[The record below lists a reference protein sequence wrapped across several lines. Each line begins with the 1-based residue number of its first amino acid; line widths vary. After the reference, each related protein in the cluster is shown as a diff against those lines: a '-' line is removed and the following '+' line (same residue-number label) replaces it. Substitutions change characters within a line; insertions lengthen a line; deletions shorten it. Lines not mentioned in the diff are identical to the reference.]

1 MCQGCLMKIEF
12 MRIENWRSFYGKNE
26 IVFSVDPEKNV
37 TLVRAENGVG
47 KTSLLAALNWCLFG
61 MLPNEEDFQNPK
73 ILVNSYAQI
82 NESAKQTKIELEFE
96 HHGKVYKASRTYD
109 QAQERTNALRLV
121 EIKDGVETPLSSGVN
136 VDRFVNSV
144 LPKEMAPH
152 FFFFGEATSRYAD
165 ESGAESFGAAV
176 KNILGA
182 TAAGIALKDLEKAFK
197 DYQRE
202 ASDNSSD
209 EAIGIQ
215 TQIDEIES
223 KKADLEDALSDAQR
237 EEKASE
243 EMVDKIGKQLL
254 GSQQVKKDQQRR
266 DRLTSEVKQ
275 LNAQLE
281 KEIFETQSWFN
292 KYGTALLSRNFI
304 SDVQELLEKEDTKKK
319 IPGPFNEMFVK
330 DVLEDE
336 LCICGRPIK
345 HGSIEEK
352 NVKALLDT
360 ASDET
365 MINRIMSTNVALGR
379 LNEKASNG
387 WQSLERSR
395 SAQARITEKISI
407 AEAELAEISEA
418 LKNND
423 IADIAK
429 KENARIS
436 AKSKARTAVERQT
449 TISNILH
456 ENERRIQRLRR
467 DQERLV
473 AESLAARRY
482 VKRAQLAGALSSR
495 LNARLGEEELYA
507 RVEIKRKIDQIISA
521 FMRKKLTVEIDQN
534 YRVSVKDEN
543 RNLAANSTGEKQML
557 GLAFTGAIADF
568 ARSRQHEEVD
578 ILLSGT
584 EAPLVVDSPFGHL
597 DSQYRR
603 GVADFLP
610 QMAQQVILLLS
621 SSQATPEVLE
631 ELEDKIGSQ
640 YVLARYEKAASD
652 GRASEEVEINGKVKS
667 LTQYGQEFTGTLIEE
682 VN

>member
-1 MCQGCLMKIEF
+1 MKIEF